1 MFPMTKLTYACPLL
15 LLAGC
20 STTPPKPAVP
30 SLNPEQAAT
39 LLHYNN
45 KAQNWIK
52 YVKKQNA
59 ACDFRLDLPDQSAH
73 PNVIDLDHIVLCGNR
88 PSPKEFD
95 ASVSY
100 SYDQAQGKWVITRF
114 SS

>member
-1 MFPMTKLTYACPLL
+1 MKKLVCLSVLLFTACS
-15 LLAGC
+15 A
-20 STTPPKPAVP
+20 PKPRTP
-30 SLNPEQAAT
+30 SLTPEGASE

-45 KAQNWIK
+45 KAQTWLT

-59 ACDFRLDLPDQSAH
+59 TCDYRLDLPDQSAQ
-73 PNVIDLDHIVLCGNR
+73 PTTIDLDHIMFCGNR

-95 ASVSY
+95 AAVSY
-100 SYDQAQGKWVITRF
+100 AYDKDAQKWVITRF